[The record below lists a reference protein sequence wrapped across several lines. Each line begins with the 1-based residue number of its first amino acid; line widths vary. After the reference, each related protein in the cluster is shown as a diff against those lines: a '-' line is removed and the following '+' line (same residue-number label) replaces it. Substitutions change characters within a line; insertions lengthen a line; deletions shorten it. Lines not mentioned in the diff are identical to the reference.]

1 MNIVAAS
8 GAHLAQVAELFD
20 LYRQFYD
27 RPANADLARRFMAQ
41 QLENGSSVVFVALD
55 DNGRA
60 LGFTQLYPTFCSVA
74 AAPIFVL
81 YDLFVHPDAR
91 RVGVARALM
100 ERAQQHAEQTGVHRI
115 DLSTAIDNAPAQAL
129 YESLGYDRD
138 TEFYVYSLTVGGT
151 D

>member
-8 GAHLAQVAELFD
+8 AAHLDQVAELFD

-27 RPANADLARRFMAQ
+27 RPADADLARRYMSQ
-41 QLENGSSVVFVALD
+41 QLENGSSVVFLALD
-55 DNGRA
+55 DDGRA

-74 AAPIFVL
+74 AAPIYVL
-81 YDLFVHPDAR
+81 YDLFVHRDAR
-91 RVGVARALM
+91 RAGVGRALM
-100 ERAQQHAEQTGVHRI
+100 EKAREHAEHTGARRI

-129 YESLGYDRD
+129 YESLGYERD
-138 TEFYVYSLTVGGT
+138 TKFYGYSLTIDVS